1 MWAASGDGTMKMT
14 DSQKRSEALFLRG
27 RLANLEKALEKL
39 VEDILQEMQQTLSEN
54 IFENFDHAI
63 QQAVEEATSTA
74 TRWGDKNNGGFYC
87 KLTRAAT
94 FLPYET

>member
-14 DSQKRSEALFLRG
+14 DSQMRSEALFLKS

-39 VEDILQEMQQTLSEN
+39 VEDILKEMQQTLSEN

-63 QQAVEEATSTA
+63 QQAVDEATTTA
-74 TRWGDKNNGGFYC
+74 TRWGDRKSGGFYC
-87 KLTRAAT
+87 ELTPVFHAV
-94 FLPYET
+94 LI